1 MKPKITL
8 EELIIK
14 EEEFLVKKK
23 LSSDANIIKI
33 TQRVSEST
41 GDEKIRLETLLKLH
55 TDYRESLDSYNVIE
69 KATEKFNYIISDN
82 ITDMVTEKLNYLPK

>member
-8 EELIIK
+8 EEIITK

-33 TQRVSEST
+33 TQRVLEST

-55 TDYRESLDSYNVIE
+55 TDYRNSLNDYNVNE
-69 KATEKFNYIISDN
+69 RSTEKF
-82 ITDMVTEKLNYLPK
+82 KYLSK